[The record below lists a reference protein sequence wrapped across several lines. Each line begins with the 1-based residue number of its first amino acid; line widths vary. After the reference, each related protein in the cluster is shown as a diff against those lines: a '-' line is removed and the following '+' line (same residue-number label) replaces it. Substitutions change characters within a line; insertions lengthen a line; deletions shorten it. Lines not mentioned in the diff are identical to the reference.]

1 MVIIQDFK
9 LPNLTLV
16 TLLLQ
21 KQKKKKC
28 SIRYHSLHLILTS
41 LLNIP
46 KLAASSTSPETE
58 EIYFDFRKQRF
69 IYSNEKNSFCKL
81 PYPSKETIG
90 YYLKHTGYGTEAKAV
105 AASDKW
111 GRNV

>member
-1 MVIIQDFK
+1 MY
-9 LPNLTLV
+9 
-16 TLLLQ
+16 
-21 KQKKKKC
+21 
-28 SIRYHSLHLILTS
+28 SHSLHLILIS

-46 KLAASSTSPETE
+46 KLAASSTSSTSPDTE

-69 IYSNEKNSFCKL
+69 IYSNEKNTFCKL

-90 YYLKHTGYGTEAKAV
+90 YYLKNTGYGTEAKIL
-105 AASDKW
+105 AATEKW